1 MINVLIAGAAGR
13 MGKLL
18 VKDVLAAEDMSLTGA
33 TEHASSPYLGKDAGI
48 TAGLPK
54 ANIEIMQN
62 LDSFLNNSDILIDFS
77 TGNVVENAKKAVNA
91 GLGVVIGTT
100 ALSDEKKMKLKELAE
115 KNGRIV
121 FAPNM
126 SIGVN
131 LLFSLVKNVAKTLND
146 NYEIEIVEMHHNQKK
161 DAPSGT
167 AAKLVEIAAESR
179 KLNLN
184 KDICYGR
191 NGITGSRPQKEIGVH
206 ALRGGDVVGE
216 HTVIFA
222 AQGERIELTH
232 KASSR
237 ETFALGALEAARFL
251 QSANPGLY
259 SMQDVL
265 GL

>member
-1 MINVLIAGAAGR
+1 MIRIIVAGAAGR
-13 MGKLL
+13 MGKLIIKNIQTANDL
-18 VKDVLAAEDMSLTGA
+18 ILTGA
-33 TEHASSPYLGKDAGI
+33 TEFDKSPHIGKDAGI
-48 TAGLPK
+48 TAGTSQ
-54 ANIEIMQN
+54 AEVNITSKLSPLLSN
-62 LDSFLNNSDILIDFS
+62 ADILIDFS
-77 TGNVVENAKKAVNA
+77 TGDVVKNAELAINT
-91 GLGVVIGTT
+91 GLCVVIGTT
-100 ALSDEKKMKLKELAE
+100 ALTSADKQKLKDLAV
-115 KNGRIV
+115 NGGKIV

-131 LLFSLVKNVAKTLND
+131 LLFSLVKKVAKTLNE

-167 AAKLVEIAAESR
+167 AAKLVEIAAEAR
-179 KLNLN
+179 NLKMD

-191 NGITGSRPQKEIGVH
+191 NGITGTRPKHEIGVH

-222 AQGERIELTH
+222 ANGERVELTH

-251 QSANPGLY
+251 QKVDPGLY
-259 SMQDVL
+259 SMQNVL

>member
-1 MINVLIAGAAGR
+1 MIKIIVAGAAGR

-18 VKDVLAAEDMSLTGA
+18 VKNILAAEDMSLTGA
-33 TEHASSPYLGKDAGI
+33 TEFDKSPNLGKDAGI
-48 TAGLPK
+48 TAGTSV
-54 ANIEIMQN
+54 ANVVISSKLSPLLSN
-62 LDSFLNNSDILIDFS
+62 ADIIIDFS
-77 TGNVVENAKKAVNA
+77 TGSVVENAELAVNA

-100 ALSDEKKMKLKELAE
+100 ALSPAEKQKLKDLTANSG
-115 KNGRIV
+115 KIV

-131 LLFSLVKNVAKTLND
+131 LLFSLVEKVAKTLNE

-167 AAKLVEIAAESR
+167 AAKLVEVAADAR
-179 KLNLN
+179 NLDMN

-191 NGITGSRPQKEIGVH
+191 NGITGARPKQEIGVH

-222 AQGERIELTH
+222 ANGERVELTH

-251 QSANPGLY
+251 QKTGPGLY